1 MNYSETLP
9 YSNKLREVV
18 DNRLTPVTYTEIEV
32 LNSIMELAVKR
43 ETEDNFTKELSKEAY
58 FMVLYDI
65 ITNVLFQ
72 KKVSQ
77 MGSSMVK

>member
-72 KKVSQ
+72 KKVSF
-77 MGSSMVK
+77 

>member
-58 FMVLYDI
+58 FMALYDI

-72 KKVSQ
+72 KKVSF
-77 MGSSMVK
+77 